1 MAIQHAGKIWEHTD
15 ELVDGMG
22 YIYSIFRQTQASGD
36 A

>member
-1 MAIQHAGKIWEHTD
+1 MLEKYGKNTD